1 VFKLLRCGN
10 LVAMKSLTARRW
22 LGVAALHAASWGVLA
37 QQLPDATPVLLTNI
51 QQIVALDTNALDARR
66 TEVRVQGVIIYVS
79 NMARRIYVQD
89 GTNAVQINM
98 AEPVT
103 GYQIGHRV
111 EVKAVVGSTRPL
123 PYLINARATVL
134 GQTNLPYAPFVS
146 PDRLAAGDAR
156 FPLVKTRGAVRDM
169 ISGSTGPTFL
179 CSHGELVFELMAPTN
194 AVPLP
199 RDWLDAEVE
208 AVGICFPF
216 FNSRQKVTSFR
227 FHALTL
233 NHIKI
238 VRPGTGALFDQPC
251 LSIAEA
257 VRKPQQGQK
266 RIKISG
272 TVTAHQPLDVLFLDD
287 GTGPMRVNL
296 LTLLSPPTGGY
307 SLEHDPLTWLQPGER
322 VEAIGVLGNSYSLT
336 PTLTHGE
343 FRRMGTASPV
353 AARPVSISE
362 LVAGK
367 HPGQVVSVEGRLLD
381 QRSWTSGTV
390 HHQSL
395 VLQSGDRVFQAAW
408 ENEDTMDWSLA
419 PKSYVRVTGVNDAT
433 QGSFKGARLFQI
445 LLRSPADVVAVAAP
459 PFWTRPQVWRSF
471 LAAAG
476 VGIIAV
482 GWILFQRWQL
492 HRMEQ
497 RVAERTSELRGE
509 VTARQRAESELRVAL
524 AAEKELNQLKSS
536 FVSMVSH
543 EFRTPLEV
551 ILSSSNILDRY
562 LDRLPMDKR
571 KSQLRAIRKSVHRMN
586 DLVED
591 VLVLGKFDAG
601 RMTCAPVPL
610 NLAALCRRIA
620 TEIETAAA
628 REGVIHLQADDLN
641 GEACADEGLLTHIL
655 TNLLS
660 NALKFSAAGTRVEFL
675 VSRHAGDARFLIRD
689 RGCGIPATDRA
700 RLFTAFYRGGNVGQT
715 PGSGL
720 GLVIV
725 KRCVDLHEGSI
736 QCESE
741 EGKGTTFTVTLPL
754 FDRGRQARALFPTL
768 TSHE

>member
-1 VFKLLRCGN
+1 
-10 LVAMKSLTARRW
+10 
-22 LGVAALHAASWGVLA
+22 
-37 QQLPDATPVLLTNI
+37 
-51 QQIVALDTNALDARR
+51 
-66 TEVRVQGVIIYVS
+66 
-79 NMARRIYVQD
+79 
-89 GTNAVQINM
+89 
-98 AEPVT
+98 
-103 GYQIGHRV
+103 
-111 EVKAVVGSTRPL
+111 
-123 PYLINARATVL
+123 
-134 GQTNLPYAPFVS
+134 
-146 PDRLAAGDAR
+146 
-156 FPLVKTRGAVRDM
+156 LVKTRGIVRDM
-169 ISGSTGPTFL
+169 ISGATGPTFL
-179 CSHGELVFELMAPTN
+179 CTHGVFVFELMVPTN
-194 AVPLP
+194 AIPLP

-227 FHALTL
+227 FHALTM
-233 NHIKI
+233 NHIKVI
-238 VRPGTGALFDQPC
+238 RSGTGALFDQPC
-251 LSIAEA
+251 LTIAEA
-257 VRKPQQGQK
+257 VGKPPPGQK
-266 RIKISG
+266 RLKISG
-272 TVTAHQPLDVLFLDD
+272 TVTSHQALDVLFLDD

-307 SLEHDPLTWLQPGER
+307 SLEHESLTWLQPGDR
-322 VEAIGVLGNSYSLT
+322 VEVIGMRHNSYSLT
-336 PTLTHGE
+336 PSLTHGE
-343 FRRMGTASPV
+343 FRRIGTASPL
-353 AARPVSISE
+353 AARPVSLSE
-362 LVAGK
+362 LAAGK

-390 HHQSL
+390 HHQTL
-395 VLQSGDRVFQAAW
+395 VLQSGDHVFQAAW
-408 ENEDTMDWSLA
+408 ENEDAMDWNLA

-433 QGSFKGARLFQI
+433 QGSFKGACLFQI
-445 LLRSPADVVAVAAP
+445 LLRSPADVVSVAAP

-492 HRMEQ
+492 HRLEQ
-497 RVAERTSELRGE
+497 RVTERTSELRGE
-509 VTARQRAESELRVAL
+509 VAARQRAESELRVAL

-551 ILSSSNILDRY
+551 ILTSSNILDRY
-562 LDRLPMDKR
+562 LDRLPMDRR

-601 RMTCAPVPL
+601 RMICAPVPL

-620 TEIETAAA
+620 TEIETAAD
-628 REGVIHLQADDLN
+628 REGVIHLRADDLD
-641 GEACADEGLLTHIL
+641 GEACADEGLLNHIL

-660 NALKFSAAGTRVEFL
+660 NALKFSAPGTPVEFV
-675 VSRHAGDARFLIRD
+675 VSRHGSDARFLIRD
-689 RGCGIPATDRA
+689 RGCGIPVTDRA
-700 RLFTAFYRGGNVGQT
+700 RLFSAFYRGRNVGQT

-725 KRCVDLHEGSI
+725 KRCVDLHEGTI

-741 EGKGTTFTVTLPL
+741 EGKGTSFTVTLPL
-754 FDRGRQARALFPTL
+754 FDAGRQVRAMSPTL
-768 TSHE
+768 KLHE